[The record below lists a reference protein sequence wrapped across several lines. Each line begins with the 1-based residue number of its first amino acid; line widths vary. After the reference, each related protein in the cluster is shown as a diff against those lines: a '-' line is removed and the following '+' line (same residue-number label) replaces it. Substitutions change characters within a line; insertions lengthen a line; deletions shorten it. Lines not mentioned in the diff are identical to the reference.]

1 MSLNTKLSNVTLSN
15 EDLPQRP
22 KFHSVPLYRR
32 SFSRQLGFV
41 GFPIGDNGELQ
52 EFVKIRN
59 SKFQKEKKNIKNST
73 FVRRIE
79 KNVEKNFKIFYT
91 DLREE

>member
-1 MSLNTKLSNVTLSN
+1 MVNFKNLLKSEIQNFK
-15 EDLPQRP
+15 
-22 KFHSVPLYRR
+22 K
-32 SFSRQLGFV
+32 
-41 GFPIGDNGELQ
+41 
-52 EFVKIRN
+52 K
-59 SKFQKEKKNIKNST
+59 KKNIKNST